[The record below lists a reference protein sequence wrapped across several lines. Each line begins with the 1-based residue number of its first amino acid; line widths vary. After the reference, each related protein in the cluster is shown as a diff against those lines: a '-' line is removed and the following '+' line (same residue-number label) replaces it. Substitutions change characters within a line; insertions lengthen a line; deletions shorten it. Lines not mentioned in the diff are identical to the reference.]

1 MQALGSSIAMVGI
14 SFEFIGRFKRSEPHI
29 STIHSIIGL
38 IAAIFTLIGMLS
50 GISSLWSV
58 ELKKYTRPVYFKLAH
73 NFNGMAAFV
82 LGKYYFQLIFQNK
95 TSNRRIMMKIMFK
108 NFK

>member
-1 MQALGSSIAMVGI
+1 MHLKYINKTYFDFFISRKIMQALGSSIAMVGI

-82 LGKYYFQLIFQNK
+82 LG
-95 TSNRRIMMKIMFK
+95 
-108 NFK
+108 